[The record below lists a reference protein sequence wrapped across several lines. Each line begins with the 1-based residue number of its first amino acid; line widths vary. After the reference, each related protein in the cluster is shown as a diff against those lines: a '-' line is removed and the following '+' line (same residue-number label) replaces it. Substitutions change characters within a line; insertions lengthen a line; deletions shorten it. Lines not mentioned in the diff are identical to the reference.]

1 MKIHERIKKR
11 RIDLKL
17 TADKVADAIGVSR
30 STYYRYES
38 EDIEKMPTTVLVP
51 LAKVLQTTPN
61 YLMGWEEEN
70 YEFTNAQDAMKFLL
84 EQPTL
89 AAFGGYD
96 ASKMSDDQLIKFA
109 NRILKFI
116 KMEAED
122 LEEFNIDN
130 MD

>member
-11 RIDLKL
+11 RAELKL
-17 TADKVADAIGVSR
+17 SADTVADAIGVSR

-51 LAKVLQTTPN
+51 LAKVLQTSPN
-61 YLMGWEEEN
+61 YLMGWEDTN
-70 YEFTNAQDAMKFLL
+70 YEFTDAQDAMKFLL

-96 ASKMSDDQLIKFA
+96 PEQMTDEQLIRFA
-109 NRILKFI
+109 NRILKFV
-116 KMEAED
+116 KMEVED
-122 LEEFNIDN
+122 LEEVKLD
-130 MD
+130 